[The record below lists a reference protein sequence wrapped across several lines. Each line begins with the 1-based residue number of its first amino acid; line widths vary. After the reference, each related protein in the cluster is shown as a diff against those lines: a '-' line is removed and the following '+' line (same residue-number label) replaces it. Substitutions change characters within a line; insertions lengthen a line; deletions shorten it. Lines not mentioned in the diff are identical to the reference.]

1 MSELLNIYLSG
12 GHRVKEAALKTK
24 VARVAT
30 AVKMYRRAMQA
41 LASGKNLYH
50 GTKPQHVKS
59 IATSGKLNPAPGTHG
74 HGVYFWKKQ
83 PRSTYMR
90 WPEYPGLWTRK
101 SGVKL
106 GPTPHD
112 PRPVGTYRNPGLVSD
127 RPFMEISSDA
137 VKLAPGK
144 QTTISATPK
153 GLRDA
158 REGIKANRFRQMD
171 TRIFHRAEADR
182 QMRAMDKLHGTD
194 SFTQPTKQE
203 LVRILRGKTPTPK
216 VGMTRK
222 TPTTPYELNQFYG
235 SYDKNV
241 GKNPWMKENFTAAMK
256 RQSKPKVSPYDYF

>member
-1 MSELLNIYLSG
+1 MTDFVSAYKKCFHNTLEKS
-12 GHRVKEAALKTK
+12 ASTK
-24 VARVAT
+24 LARVAT

-41 LASGKNLYH
+41 LRSGQNLYH

-59 IATSGKLNPAPGTHG
+59 IASSGVINPHGGTHG
-74 HGVYFWKKQ
+74 TGAYFWRGK

-90 WPEYPGLWTRK
+90 WPEYPGLWTRRAGTK
-101 SGVKL
+101 M
-106 GPTPHD
+106 GPTPFD
-112 PRPVGTYRNPGLVSD
+112 PRPAGTYRNPGITSD
-127 RPFMEISSDA
+127 RPFMEISSTP

-153 GLRDA
+153 GLREA

-182 QMRAMDKLHGTD
+182 QMQVMDKLHGSD
-194 SFTQPTKQE
+194 NFVAPTKRD
-203 LVRILRGKTPTPK
+203 LVRILQGKTPTPR

-222 TPTTPYELNQFYG
+222 QPKTPYELNQFYG

-241 GKNPWMKENFTAAMK
+241 GRQPWMKENFTPAMQRK
-256 RQSKPKVSPYDYF
+256 GLSPYDYF